1 MHYPTV
7 NPKNIFNMFL
17 HKSASKN
24 ELVTQFV
31 NWLVADI
38 AKVLANKPR
47 YTIALS
53 GGSTPMDVFKTLA
66 SEAYA
71 SKIDWK
77 KIHVFWGDER
87 DVPFEDDKNNAKH
100 AFDLLLSKVP
110 VPANQ
115 IHIIE
120 TVYTAEIA
128 ARRYDQLLHEY
139 FDGRTHSFDLVM
151 LGMGDDG
158 HTLSLFPGTSVI
170 HEASKL
176 ATSFYLDAQ
185 KMNRITIT
193 APITNK
199 ASVVCFLVSGKSK
212 APALKEV
219 LQGKYKPDVY
229 PSQCI
234 KPLNGNLHWFIDE
247 EAATLL

>member
-1 MHYPTV
+1 
-7 NPKNIFNMFL
+7 MFL
-17 HKSASKN
+17 HKSVSKN
-24 ELVTQFV
+24 ELVTEFA

-38 AKVLANKPR
+38 AKVLTMQPR

-53 GGSTPMDVFKTLA
+53 GGSTPMDVFKLLA
-66 SEAYA
+66 TEDYA
-71 SKIDWK
+71 TKINWLK
-77 KIHVFWGDER
+77 VHIFWGDER

-110 VPANQ
+110 VPPHQ
-115 IHIIE
+115 IHVIE
-120 TVYTAEIA
+120 TVYSADIA
-128 ARRYDQLLHEY
+128 ARKYDQLLHEY
-139 FDGRTHSFDLVM
+139 FDGKQHSFDLVM

-158 HTLSLFPGTSVI
+158 HTLSLFPGTAVI
-170 HEASKL
+170 HETSKL

-185 KMNRITIT
+185 QMNRITIT

-199 ASVVCFLVSGKSK
+199 AAAVCFLVAGKSK

-219 LQGKYKPDVY
+219 LQGEYQPDVY

-247 EAATLL
+247 DAAELL

>member
-1 MHYPTV
+1 
-7 NPKNIFNMFL
+7 MFL
-17 HKSASKN
+17 HKSVSKN
-24 ELVTQFV
+24 ELVTEFT

-38 AKVLANKPR
+38 AKVLTTQPR

-53 GGSTPMDVFKTLA
+53 GGSTPMDVFKLLA
-66 SEAYA
+66 TEDYA
-71 SKIDWK
+71 TKINWLK
-77 KIHVFWGDER
+77 VHIFWGDER

-110 VPANQ
+110 VPPHQ
-115 IHIIE
+115 IHVIE
-120 TVYTAEIA
+120 TVYSADIA
-128 ARRYDQLLHEY
+128 ARKYDQLLHEY
-139 FDGRTHSFDLVM
+139 FDGKQHSFDLVM

-158 HTLSLFPGTSVI
+158 HTLSLFPGTAVI
-170 HEASKL
+170 HETSKL

-185 KMNRITIT
+185 QMNRITIT

-199 ASVVCFLVSGKSK
+199 AAAVCFLVAGKSK

-219 LQGKYKPDVY
+219 LQGEYQPDVY

-247 EAATLL
+247 DAAELL

>member
-1 MHYPTV
+1 
-7 NPKNIFNMFL
+7 MFIL
-17 HKSASKN
+17 KSASKN
-24 ELVTQFV
+24 ELITQFA

-38 AKVLANKPR
+38 ASVLAVQNR

-53 GGSTPMDVFKTLA
+53 GGSTPMDLFKVLA
-66 SEAYA
+66 SEPYA
-71 SKIDWK
+71 SKIDWHK
-77 KIHVFWGDER
+77 VHIFWGDER
-87 DVPFEDDKNNAKH
+87 DVPFEDDRNNAKH
-100 AFDLLLSKVP
+100 AFDLLLTKVP

-115 IHIIE
+115 IHVIE
-120 TVYTAEIA
+120 TIYTADIA

-139 FDGRTHSFDLVM
+139 FDSKPHSFDLVM

-170 HEASKL
+170 HETSKL

-199 ASVVCFLVSGKSK
+199 AVAVCFLVSGKSK

-219 LQGKYKPDVY
+219 LQGDYQPDVY

-247 EAATLL
+247 DAAGLL

>member
-1 MHYPTV
+1 
-7 NPKNIFNMFL
+7 MFL
-17 HKSASKN
+17 HQSASKN
-24 ELVTQFV
+24 ELVTQFAD
-31 NWLVADI
+31 WLIADI
-38 AKVLANKPR
+38 SKVLAHQTR

-53 GGSTPMDVFKTLA
+53 GGSTPTDLFKILA

-77 KIHVFWGDER
+77 KLHIFWGDER

-100 AFDLLLSKVP
+100 AFDLLLTKVLI
-110 VPANQ
+110 PANQ
-115 IHIIE
+115 IHVIE
-120 TVYTAEIA
+120 TIYTAEIA

-139 FDGRTHSFDLVM
+139 FDGKQHSFDLVM

-158 HTLSLFPGTSVI
+158 HTLSLFPGTAVI
-170 HEASKL
+170 HETSKL
-176 ATSFYLDAQ
+176 ATSFYLESQ
-185 KMNRITIT
+185 KMHRITIT
-193 APITNK
+193 LPITNK
-199 ASVVCFLVSGKSK
+199 ASAVCFLVSGKSK

-219 LQGKYKPDVY
+219 LQGDYQPDLY

>member
-1 MHYPTV
+1 MPYPTV
-7 NPKNIFNMFL
+7 NPRKSFTMFL
-17 HKSASKN
+17 HKSASKT

-31 NWLVADI
+31 DWLIADI
-38 AKVLANKPR
+38 ANVLATQPR

-53 GGSTPMDVFKTLA
+53 GGSTPMDIFKTLA

-71 SKIDWK
+71 SKIDWQK
-77 KIHVFWGDER
+77 LHIFWGDER

-100 AFDLLLSKVP
+100 AFDLLLTKVP

-115 IHIIE
+115 IHVIE
-120 TVYTAEIA
+120 TIYTAEIA

-139 FDGRTHSFDLVM
+139 FDGKQHSFDLVM

-170 HEASKL
+170 HETSKL
-176 ATSFYLDAQ
+176 ATSFYLEAQ

-199 ASVVCFLVSGKSK
+199 ASAICFLVAGKSK

-219 LQGKYKPDVY
+219 LQGDYQPDIY
-229 PSQCI
+229 PSQRI

-247 EAATLL
+247 EAAVLL

>member
-1 MHYPTV
+1 
-7 NPKNIFNMFL
+7 MFL
-17 HKSASKN
+17 HKSVSKN
-24 ELVTQFV
+24 ELVTEFT

-38 AKVLANKPR
+38 AKVLTTQPR

-53 GGSTPMDVFKTLA
+53 GGSTPMDVFKLLA
-66 SEAYA
+66 TEDYA
-71 SKIDWK
+71 TKINWLK
-77 KIHVFWGDER
+77 VHIFWGDER

-110 VPANQ
+110 VPPHQ
-115 IHIIE
+115 IHVIE
-120 TVYTAEIA
+120 TVYSADIA
-128 ARRYDQLLHEY
+128 ARKYDQLLHAY
-139 FDGRTHSFDLVM
+139 FDGKQHSFDLVM

-170 HEASKL
+170 HETSKL
-176 ATSFYLDAQ
+176 ATSFYLEAQ
-185 KMNRITIT
+185 QMNRITIT

-199 ASVVCFLVSGKSK
+199 AAAVCFLVAGKSK

-219 LQGKYKPDVY
+219 LHGKYQPDIY

-247 EAATLL
+247 DAAELL

>member
-1 MHYPTV
+1 
-7 NPKNIFNMFL
+7 MFL
-17 HKSASKN
+17 HQSASKN
-24 ELVTQFV
+24 ELVTQFAD
-31 NWLVADI
+31 WLIADI
-38 AKVLANKPR
+38 SKVLATQTR

-53 GGSTPMDVFKTLA
+53 GGSTPTDLFKILA

-77 KIHVFWGDER
+77 KLHIFWGDER
-87 DVPFEDDKNNAKH
+87 DVPFDDDKNNAKH
-100 AFDLLLSKVP
+100 AFDLLLTKVP
-110 VPANQ
+110 IPANQ
-115 IHIIE
+115 IHVIE
-120 TVYTAEIA
+120 TIYTAEIA

-139 FDGRTHSFDLVM
+139 FDGKQHSFDLVM

-158 HTLSLFPGTSVI
+158 HTLSLFPGTTVI
-170 HEASKL
+170 HETSKL
-176 ATSFYLDAQ
+176 ATSFYLEAQ
-185 KMNRITIT
+185 KMHRITIT
-193 APITNK
+193 AAITNK
-199 ASVVCFLVSGKSK
+199 ASAVCFLVSGKSK

-219 LQGKYKPDVY
+219 LQGNYQPDVY

>member
-1 MHYPTV
+1 
-7 NPKNIFNMFL
+7 MFV
-17 HKSASKN
+17 HKSASKK
-24 ELVTQFV
+24 ELVTQFA
-31 NWLVADI
+31 NWLIADI
-38 AKVLANKPR
+38 AKALTTQPR

-53 GGSTPMDVFKTLA
+53 GGSTPVDVFKTLA

-71 SKIDWK
+71 SQIEWN
-77 KIHVFWGDER
+77 KIHIFWGDER

-100 AFDLLLSKVP
+100 AFELLLTKVP
-110 VPANQ
+110 IPANQ
-115 IHIIE
+115 IHVIE
-120 TVYTAEIA
+120 TIYAAEIA
-128 ARRYDQLLHEY
+128 ARKYDQLLHEY
-139 FDGRTHSFDLVM
+139 FDGKQHSFDLVM

-158 HTLSLFPGTSVI
+158 HTLSLFPGTAVI
-170 HEASKL
+170 HESSKL
-176 ATSFYLDAQ
+176 ATSFYLESQ

-199 ASVVCFLVSGKSK
+199 ASAVCFLVAGKSK

-219 LQGKYKPDVY
+219 LQGDYQPDIY

-247 EAATLL
+247 EAAELL